1 MEKVNIELSVTCIFW
16 RYFFH
21 IFTDPFSF
29 LFLVT

>member
-1 MEKVNIELSVTCIFW
+1 MEKVNNELMVMCIFW

-21 IFTDPFSF
+21 IFTDLFSF

>member
-1 MEKVNIELSVTCIFW
+1 MEKVNIELTVMCIFW